1 MDQNFIR
8 KEGDDIMPDPITLLP
23 VTYGYISPMVFDNL
37 PSQMEQIAALNA
49 KVNELVAAIN
59 LLNA

>member
-1 MDQNFIR
+1 
-8 KEGDDIMPDPITLLP
+8 MPDPITLLP

-37 PSQMEQIAALNA
+37 PSQMEQIATLNA